1 MLFTAFASRRRL
13 RQQKNLVNR
22 RISLVKRFG
31 KYLLHE
37 CVAQGGITEIWMAAD
52 EFENVVAVRKLRGRG
67 LSASGPKLF
76 KAGLKVH
83 QKLSPHPNIIR
94 FIDHGKTNGT
104 PFMVLQYIE
113 GADLKAA
120 LTRRHDIIDNVS
132 DVLVQMADGL
142 NHLHDRGWIHLDY
155 KPENIMISLNGHVS
169 LIDFDTAQKMPRKPK
184 KYPKISGTPSY
195 MPPEQLKGES
205 VDQRADIYAWGSTAY
220 ELLTHLR
227 PFGGRT
233 PEESRRNQLD
243 AKFRVKPVHQ
253 HNPQVPVALSQL
265 IGNCLAH
272 QPDARYPNMTVLN
285 ARLHSILG
293 VQHQPV
299 AEHSLALAS

>member
-1 MLFTAFASRRRL
+1 MFKEIGSVFSFLTILPSSNSTLNETAKYMYLFPVVGIIIGI
-13 RQQKNLVNR
+13 LVFSIIAWATGLAKFNGVVGS
-22 RISLVKRFG
+22 IPPMT
-31 KYLLHE
+31 YLF
-37 CVAQGGITEIWMAAD
+37 D
-52 EFENVVAVRKLRGRG
+52 F
-67 LSASGPKLF
+67 
-76 KAGLKVH
+76 
-83 QKLSPHPNIIR
+83 
-94 FIDHGKTNGT
+94 
-104 PFMVLQYIE
+104 
-113 GADLKAA
+113 DLKAA

>member
-1 MLFTAFASRRRL
+1 M
-13 RQQKNLVNR
+13 
-22 RISLVKRFG
+22 VKRFG

-37 CVAQGGITEIWMAAD
+37 CVAQGGITEIWMATD
-52 EFENVVAVRKLRGRG
+52 EFENVVAVRKLRRRG

-83 QKLSPHPNIIR
+83 RKLSPHPNVIR
-94 FIDHGKTNGT
+94 FINHGKTDGT

-113 GADLKAA
+113 GADLKAM
-120 LTRRHDIIDNVS
+120 LSRQHDMVDNIA

-155 KPENIMISLNGHVS
+155 KPENIMVSLNGHVS

-195 MPPEQLKGES
+195 MPPEQLKGEA

-243 AKFRVKPVHQ
+243 EKYRVKPVHQ
-253 HNPQVPVALSQL
+253 YNPQVPVALSQL

-272 QPDARYPNMTVLN
+272 KPEARYPTMTVMN
-285 ARLHSILG
+285 ARLHRILG

-299 AEHSLALAS
+299 AALHSLALAS